1 MVDKVRERLLCKVER
16 LHIAIECNPTSNLR
30 IGDMTS
36 YIEHPIFRFNNYGL
50 KTPYP
55 PHEISVSINTD
66 DSGVFSTSLEREY
79 ALMGIALEKT
89 DDENFRNSP
98 RAVKEWLN
106 RVRKMSVE
114 QRFKREHTC

>member
-1 MVDKVRERLLCKVER
+1 
-16 LHIAIECNPTSNLR
+16 
-30 IGDMTS
+30 MTS

-114 QRFKREHTC
+114 QRFKKENG

>member
-1 MVDKVRERLLCKVER
+1 MVDKVRELLLCKIER
-16 LHIAIECNPTSNLR
+16 LHIAIECNPSSNLR
-30 IGDMTS
+30 IGEMRN
-36 YIEHPIFRFNNYGL
+36 YIEHPIFKFNNYGI

-79 ALMGIALEKT
+79 TLMGIALEKT
-89 DDENFRNSP
+89 DDERFSNSP
-98 RAVKEWLN
+98 RAVREWLN

-114 QRFKREHTC
+114 QRFKK

>member
-1 MVDKVRERLLCKVER
+1 MVDRIREVLLCKVER
-16 LHIAIECNPTSNLR
+16 LHIAIECNPSSNLR
-30 IGDMTS
+30 IGEMTN
-36 YIEHPIFRFNNYGL
+36 YIEHPIFRFNNFGL
-50 KTPYP
+50 NTPYP

-66 DSGVFSTSLEREY
+66 DSGVFATSLEREY

-89 DDENFRNSP
+89 DNPQFKNTP

-114 QRFKREHTC
+114 QRFVKDI